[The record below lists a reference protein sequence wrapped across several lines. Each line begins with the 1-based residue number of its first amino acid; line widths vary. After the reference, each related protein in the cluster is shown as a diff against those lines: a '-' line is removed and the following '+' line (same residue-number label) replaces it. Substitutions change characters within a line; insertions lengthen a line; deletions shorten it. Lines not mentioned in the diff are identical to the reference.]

1 MTLRPNPPR
10 MITVVIAVA
19 LLVIGVAGTLL
30 PAATIRDIVTGLPLP
45 KNIDR
50 ELLRLAL
57 DNTITYLFALAA
69 PLLLLVGSLLPGI

>member
-1 MTLRPNPPR
+1 

-30 PAATIRDIVTGLPLP
+30 PAATIRDLVTGLPLP
-45 KNIDR
+45 KDIDR

-57 DNTITYLFALAA
+57 DNTITYLCALAA
-69 PLLLLVGSLLPGI
+69 PLLLVVGSLLPGI